1 MNLTDKEK
9 LILLKAARRSI
20 ISAFGEQASEKID
33 YDSFPVLKINAG
45 AFVTLT
51 IDSELRG
58 CIGYIISDM
67 PLFDTVCDAAMQ
79 AAFNDP
85 RFPSLNKSEVRFI
98 NIEISVLSV
107 PVSISEYNEIEI
119 GKHGLILDEK
129 NRALLL
135 PQVAVEH
142 NYNREM
148 FLSSLCEKAGIKRN
162 TWKER
167 KLNLKVFTATIFSE
181 KNMRI

>member
-1 MNLTDKEK
+1 MNLTDREK
-9 LILLKAARRSI
+9 LVLLKAARQSI
-20 ISAFGEQASEKID
+20 LSAFGESIAEKIN
-33 YDSFPVLKINAG
+33 YESFPSLKLNSG

-51 IDSELRG
+51 IDDELRG

-67 PLFDTVCDAAMQ
+67 PLYDTVCDAAMQ

-85 RFPSLNKSEVRFI
+85 RFPSLNKREVEFI

-107 PVSISEYNEIEI
+107 PVPISEYEEIEI
-119 GKHGLILDEK
+119 GKHGLLLDEQ

-142 NYNREM
+142 NYDREM
-148 FLSSLCEKAGIKRN
+148 FLSSLCEKAGMKRY

-167 KLNLKVFTATIFSE
+167 KLKLKVFTATIFSE
-181 KNMRI
+181 KEMRM

>member
-1 MNLTDKEK
+1 MVLTEEEK
-9 LILLKAARRSI
+9 LILLKAARQSI
-20 ISAFGEQASEKID
+20 LSAFGEQVAEKIG
-33 YDSFPVLKINAG
+33 YEKFPSLKINSG

-51 IDSELRG
+51 IDGDLRG
-58 CIGYIISDM
+58 CIGYIMSDM
-67 PLFDTVCDAAMQ
+67 PLYDTVCDAAMQ

-85 RFPSLNKSEVRFI
+85 RFPSLNKSEVKFI

-107 PVSISEYNEIEI
+107 PDSISEYDEIEI
-119 GKHGLILDEK
+119 GKHGLLLDERS
-129 NRALLL
+129 RALLL

-142 NYNREM
+142 HYDREM
-148 FLSSLCEKAGIKRN
+148 FLSSLCEKAGMKKN

-181 KNMRI
+181 KNMRR